1 MNDQGSIADLLRNEQ
16 FSGGHVDH
24 DIKREAAKIAQLRHQ
39 SNEIQRA
46 ISTASSHHSHHHNYA
61 QTGSV
66 SEMIDEYMALAE
78 IADVSDNEDLAEVGI
93 RSDEEDLAEVGDQ
106 ELTEVLAQT

>member
-1 MNDQGSIADLLRNEQ
+1 MNDQGTIADLLRSEQ
-16 FSGGHVDH
+16 FSGGHQDH
-24 DIKREAAKIAQLRHQ
+24 EIKREAAKIAALRHQ

-66 SEMIDEYMALAE
+66 SDMIDQYMALAE
-78 IADVSDNEDLAEVGI
+78 IAENSDADDLAEVGI

-106 ELTEVLAQT
+106 ELTGFAQT